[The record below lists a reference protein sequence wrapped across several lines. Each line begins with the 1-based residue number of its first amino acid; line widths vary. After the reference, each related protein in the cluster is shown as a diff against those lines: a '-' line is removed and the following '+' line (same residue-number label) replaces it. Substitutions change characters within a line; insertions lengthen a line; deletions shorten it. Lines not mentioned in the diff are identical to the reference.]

1 MIKEKSICPH
11 CSRQM
16 NVHTFALNRSLAGAL
31 LKIANRCPPGF
42 GFNFKELR
50 DQEVISSS
58 DYTNMSH
65 LKYLG
70 LIEKMPHAVRHW
82 KISDKGHALLVGQPI
97 AKSVKVFNNKVIEV
111 SQETMRLSDA
121 IGFYEP
127 PDVWARRAESLR
139 KKEMQLEL
147 I

>member
-1 MIKEKSICPH
+1 MKEKSVCPH
-11 CSRQM
+11 CARQM
-16 NVHTFALNRSLAGAL
+16 NVHNFALNRSLAGAL
-31 LKIANRCPPGF
+31 LKIAKQIPPGF
-42 GFNFKELR
+42 GFNFKDLR
-50 DQEVISSS
+50 DKEVISSS

-70 LIEKMPHAVRHW
+70 LIEK
-82 KISDKGHALLVGQPI
+82 ISGVKRLWQITDKGHALLIGQPI